1 MLFPLW
7 GGGFPCPLPLKQMEL
22 RLVTRPVLCSVIA
35 AVRKDA
41 PASSSSP
48 TDPDEVFL
56 NNLDILP
63 RLSYYLQRAL
73 VRIAR
78 EAQRLSKQVG
88 KCGRQEVKKEQQAK
102 LLRQIEQ
109 FSRGSI

>member
-1 MLFPLW
+1 MFS
-7 GGGFPCPLPLKQMEL
+7 FA
-22 RLVTRPVLCSVIA
+22 VIA

-88 KCGRQEVKKEQQAK
+88 KCGRQEVLKEYK
-102 LLRQIEQ
+102 PNLRAN
-109 FSRGSI
+109 